1 MNAALNKPW
10 RDLIWSFA
18 LAFVAGCGQVHS
30 VPVEG
35 TVTLKGKPLA
45 DATVMFTSTRGNG
58 PGPFVAKTDA
68 SGRFALGPH
77 DEPGAGAAA
86 GEFSVII
93 ATVTSDPNET
103 APVKATKEVV
113 PHRYRL
119 GTEKFTVPDAGTRE
133 ALFAM

>member
-1 MNAALNKPW
+1 MNASLNKIS
-10 RDLIWSFA
+10 RDLIWWFA
-18 LAFVAGCGQVHS
+18 LACTAGCEQVHS

-35 TVTLKGKPLA
+35 TVTLKGQPLA
-45 DATVMFTSTRGNG
+45 EATVMFTSTRGNG
-58 PGPFVAKTDA
+58 PGPFIAKTDA

-93 ATVTSDPNET
+93 ATVTSDPSEA
-103 APVKATKEVV
+103 APVKAIKEVV

-119 GTEKFTVPDAGTRE
+119 GTEKFTVPDAGTKE